1 MLQKL
6 FLAGFSAL
14 ALLNLSGCTNDSA
27 TYFIDDDRQHNITLM
42 REQQAFWSKKID
54 LSIVVS
60 RMPHCTRIHMLGY
73 GVDSSKV
80 ELYQVPSGAY
90 IVKLGQHLFATE
102 TETCEGWAEIK
113 DLDENGEPPGGM
125 GIFQGT
131 FKEKN
136 GDLIFERA
144 KKESNINDKQ
154 NQQ

>member
-1 MLQKL
+1 M
-6 FLAGFSAL
+6 
-14 ALLNLSGCTNDSA
+14 
-27 TYFIDDDRQHNITLM
+27 
-42 REQQAFWSKKID
+42 
-54 LSIVVS
+54 
-60 RMPHCTRIHMLGY
+60 
-73 GVDSSKV
+73 
-80 ELYQVPSGAY
+80 
-90 IVKLGQHLFATE
+90 FATE